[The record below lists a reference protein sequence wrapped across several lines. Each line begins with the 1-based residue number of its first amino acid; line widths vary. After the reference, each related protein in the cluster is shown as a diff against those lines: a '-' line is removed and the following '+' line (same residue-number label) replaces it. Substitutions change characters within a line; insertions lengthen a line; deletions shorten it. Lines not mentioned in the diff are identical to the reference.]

1 MMKKEQKYAVLRIDT
16 ECGGDAYLDTI
27 TNEEVLEEI
36 SGYNSYQS
44 NSQGVVLYNDD
55 EESFSSTVIL
65 SEKGLQNIRD
75 TLKDA
80 KSFDIKS
87 IKLKDYLND
96 CNDGDD
102 DF

>member
-1 MMKKEQKYAVLRIDT
+1 MLFRSLRIDT

-80 KSFDIKS
+80 KSFNIKS

-96 CNDGDD
+96 CNDSDD
-102 DF
+102 E

>member
-1 MMKKEQKYAVLRIDT
+1 MKEQKYAVLRIDV
-16 ECGGDAYLDTI
+16 ECGGEAWLDTI
-27 TNEEVLEEI
+27 NKEEVLEEI

-65 SEKGLQNIRD
+65 SEKGLQKIRD
-75 TLKDA
+75 TLKGA